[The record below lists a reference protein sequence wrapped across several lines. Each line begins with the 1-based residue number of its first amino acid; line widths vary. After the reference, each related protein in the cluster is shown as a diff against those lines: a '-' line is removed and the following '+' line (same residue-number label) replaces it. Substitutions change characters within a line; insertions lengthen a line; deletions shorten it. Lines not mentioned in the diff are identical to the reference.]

1 MLPSRHAPPLER
13 FKRIFWFFF
22 FMKILGVHYSHDS
35 GAAIIEDGKIL
46 AAVNEE
52 RLTRKKLYW
61 GFPELSLREVFRL
74 AHCKPG
80 DIEHV
85 AFANITPGIGPQRE
99 VFNQPNLRKKIN
111 DALCRYAP
119 GLVGTHAYVHLFRSI
134 YSCFRKGTSILAYL
148 RELGVTAPVQY
159 VDHHAAH
166 AASAYY
172 TSRFDD
178 DTLVVTTDGLGD
190 GYCASVSTVADA
202 SLTRVATTPFIHS
215 PASIYAYVT
224 FNLGFKPAR
233 HEGKITGLAA
243 YGDPQKTHD
252 IFKSIMTVRDM
263 EYRTKGLTWGRPAA
277 RRLHALMQNKKWDD
291 IAAGVQVRSE
301 EVAVELVKNAL
312 AHKKASNIAL
322 AGGFFANVRINQRI
336 SEIPGVKNVYIHPHM
351 GDGGLAV
358 GSALHL
364 WAQLMKAQGSI
375 PRPVEINHVYFGPEY
390 SNASIKQ
397 SLDTFG
403 LSYTK
408 PARFE
413 QRVAELVA
421 EKKVVGLFQGR
432 MEYGPRALGNRT
444 ILADPTDRSINDWLN
459 KRMRRTEFMPFAP
472 CVLREDAPL
481 LYKNFGRGEIAAQ
494 FMTITF
500 DVVPEVAKKAPAVVH
515 VDSSARP
522 QTVTKEQNSRYY
534 HILSAYK
541 DKTGLPLCINTSFN
555 MHEEP
560 IVCSPE
566 DAIRSYQQG
575 CVDVLAIGDYL
586 VGL

>member
-1 MLPSRHAPPLER
+1 
-13 FKRIFWFFF
+13 
-22 FMKILGVHYSHDS
+22 MKILGVHYSHDS
-35 GAAIIEDGKIL
+35 GAAIIEDGRIL

-52 RLTRKKLYW
+52 RLLRKKLYW
-61 GFPELSLREVFRL
+61 GFPRLSLQEVFRI
-74 AHCKPG
+74 AHCKPE
-80 DIEHV
+80 DIDYV
-85 AFANITPGIGPQRE
+85 AFANITPGVGPQRD
-99 VFNQPNLRKKIN
+99 VFNEPNIRKKVN
-111 DALCRYAP
+111 DSLCYYAP
-119 GLVGTHAYVHLFRSI
+119 GLVGTHAYVNLFRFL
-134 YSCFRKGTSILAYL
+134 YSRFRKGSSVLSYL
-148 RELGVTAPVQY
+148 RELGINAPVHY
-159 VDHHAAH
+159 VDHHTAH

-178 DTLVVTTDGLGD
+178 DTLVITTDGLGD
-190 GYCASVSTVADA
+190 GYCASVSTVKDA
-202 SLTRVATTPFIHS
+202 ILTRIATTPFIHS
-215 PASIYAYVT
+215 PAAIYAYVT

-243 YGDPQKTHD
+243 FGDPRKTHD
-252 IFKSIMTVRDM
+252 IFKSIMTVRGL
-263 EYRTKGLTWGRPAA
+263 EYRVKGLTWGRPAA
-277 RRLHALMQNKKWDD
+277 RQLHNLMQNKKWDD
-291 IAAGVQVRSE
+291 VAAGVQIRSE

-322 AGGFFANVRINQRI
+322 AGGFFANVRINQRV
-336 SEIPGVKNVYIHPHM
+336 SEIPGVKKVYIHPHM

-364 WAQLMKAQGSI
+364 WAQLMKEQGSA
-375 PRPVEINHVYFGPEY
+375 PSPVEITSAYFGPEY
-390 SNASIKQ
+390 TNIQIKK
-397 SLDTFG
+397 SLDAFG
-403 LSYTK
+403 LSATK
-408 PARFE
+408 PAHFE

-459 KRMRRTEFMPFAP
+459 KRMKRTEFMPFAP

-481 LYKNFGRGEIAAQ
+481 LYRNFDRGEIAAQ

-500 DVVPEVAKKAPAVVH
+500 DVVPEAVKKAPAVAH
-515 VDSSARP
+515 VDSTARP
-522 QTVTKEQNSRYY
+522 QTITKEQNPRYY
-534 HILSAYK
+534 RILRAYK

-586 VGL
+586 VGLS